1 MPILNSITEI
11 SKSMTEWRRYLHSIP
26 ELSFNEIKTSK
37 FISSKL
43 TEWGIKHQ
51 TNIAKTG
58 IVAQIKGNKG
68 NSSKTIG
75 LRADMDALPI
85 EEPNNF
91 EYKSIHK
98 GASHKCGHDGHT
110 TLLLGAAKY
119 LSENPDFDG
128 TVNLIFQPA
137 EEGGGGANE
146 MIKDGLLKKFP
157 MSQVFGMHNWPDIPK
172 GKFSICS
179 GPIMAA
185 VKTIQIKIIGR
196 GGHAA
201 MPHQTIDPIII
212 GSHIVNA
219 LQTISSR
226 TIDPIETIVLSITQF
241 HSGTTHN
248 IIPDEVFLEG
258 TLRTFSIDVEEKAIN
273 RIKEITDNI
282 GKSFLAKSEV
292 LIFDGYPTTINSK
305 NETDIASKIAA
316 EIVGKENVESNMKPI
331 MGSED
336 FSFMLN
342 NVPGAFIFIGQG
354 DQNHNK
360 PCHHAEYDFNDEILS
375 LGTSY
380 WVKLVQHLLK

>member
-128 TVNLIFQPA
+128 TVNFIFQPA

-185 VKTIQIKIIGR
+185 VKTIQIRIIGR

-258 TLRTFSIDVEEKAIN
+258 TLRTFSIDVEEKAIT

-292 LIFDGYPTTINSK
+292 LILDGYPTTINSK